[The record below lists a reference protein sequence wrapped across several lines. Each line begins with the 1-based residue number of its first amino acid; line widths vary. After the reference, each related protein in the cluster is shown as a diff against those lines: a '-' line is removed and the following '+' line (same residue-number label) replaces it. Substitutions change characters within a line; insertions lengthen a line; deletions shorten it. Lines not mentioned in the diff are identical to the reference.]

1 MEPVAHA
8 TSGRSTSDRMFARV
22 LECAPSLTPSLSSF
36 PDSFLLS
43 TGWQLYV
50 REAVVLSGCNTRVQG
65 GQQPQCMELTQV
77 EQGRTILTR
86 KVFHT
91 THDPISVFISIEER
105 SDLAAEL
112 YNSTCLLDN
121 SPFIRLNSCS

>member
-1 MEPVAHA
+1 MLQVAA
-8 TSGRSTSDRMFARV
+8 TSDRMFAPV
-22 LECAPSLTPSLSSF
+22 LECAASLPPSLSSF

-43 TGWQLYV
+43 TGWRLHV
-50 REAVVLSGCNTRVQG
+50 REAVVLLVLQGCSTRVQG
-65 GQQPQCMELTQV
+65 GQQPQCMELAQV

-91 THDPISVFISIEER
+91 THDPTSVFFISIEER
-105 SDLAAEL
+105 CDLAAEL